1 MSQTNITTQQAL
13 GSGVIIE
20 AVHSMTGAESIAP
33 DHMGRARVPAQ
44 GYVPQ
49 SVAQIDPAVMH
60 QVQTLLFRQAAM
72 LDAKC
77 WADWIALF
85 SDDGVYWM
93 PSNPDQTDW
102 ASQPSIFAEDPLLME
117 VRMGR
122 LQHPNAWSQA
132 ANWSTNHI
140 VGNVMIE
147 HADKDTLEVY
157 SRFHMLELRRDNVRH
172 FAGSYRHSLV
182 RVGSD
187 WKIKLQRV
195 DMANAQGAYD
205 YVIQAWV

>member
-1 MSQTNITTQQAL
+1 MSKTTLTTQQAL
-13 GSGVIIE
+13 GSGVVIE
-20 AVHSMTGAESIAP
+20 AVQSMTGAESIAP

-49 SVAQIDPAVMH
+49 AVAQADPALMH

-72 LDAKC
+72 LDAKN
-77 WADWIALF
+77 WADLMDLF

-93 PSNPDQTDW
+93 PATPEQTDW
-102 ASQPSIFAEDPLLME
+102 ASQPSIFAEDRLLME
-117 VRMGR
+117 VRAGR

-147 HADKDTLEVY
+147 HAQADALEVY

-182 RVGSD
+182 RVGAD

-195 DMANAQGAYD
+195 DMSNAQGAYD

>member
-1 MSQTNITTQQAL
+1 MSKTTLTTQQAL
-13 GSGVIIE
+13 GSGVVIE
-20 AVHSMTGAESIAP
+20 AVQSMTGAESIAP

-49 SVAQIDPAVMH
+49 AVAQADPALMH

-72 LDAKC
+72 LDAKN
-77 WADWIALF
+77 WADWMDLF

-93 PSNPDQTDW
+93 PATPEQTDW
-102 ASQPSIFAEDPLLME
+102 ASQPSIFAEDRLLME
-117 VRMGR
+117 VRAGR

-147 HADKDTLEVY
+147 HAQADALEVY

-182 RVGSD
+182 RVGAD

-195 DMANAQGAYD
+195 DMSNAQGAYD

>member
-1 MSQTNITTQQAL
+1 MSKTTLTTQQAL
-13 GSGVIIE
+13 GSGVVIE
-20 AVHSMTGAESIAP
+20 AVQSMTGAESIAP

-49 SVAQIDPAVMH
+49 ALAQANPALMH

-72 LDAKC
+72 LDAKR
-77 WADWIALF
+77 WDEWMGLF

-93 PSNPDQTDW
+93 PATPEQTDW
-102 ASQPSIFAEDPLLME
+102 ASQPSIFAEDRLLME
-117 VRMGR
+117 VRAGR

-147 HADKDTLEVY
+147 HADDHALEVY

-182 RVGSD
+182 RVSAD